1 MVVVEV
7 VHLTNQHQSLVK
19 AEVTPLQEDLNVPT
33 AAKFTKEMFAQ
44 QGDLFAM
51 DVTEGDILR
60 QCAIHPGKLHSH
72 VHPLNNL
79 RLCKKYR
86 PKVTRTLLKQRM
98 ST

>member
-33 AAKFTKEMFAQ
+33 AAKFIKEMFAQ

-51 DVTEGDILR
+51 DVTKEDTLR
-60 QCAIHPGKLHSH
+60 QCANHLIEPHIHPLSRK
-72 VHPLNNL
+72 
-79 RLCKKYR
+79 LCKKFKPR
-86 PKVTRTLLKQRM
+86 RTRTLVKQEM
-98 ST
+98 LT